1 MLYYVCRYINLC
13 FFYISG
19 RIYELDSKVDS
30 QTSKVEE
37 LLGKSGSNEHQLGEL
52 KNDHEQI
59 KSKTKLLFFYK
70 TEKNHRFFNI
80 SLIGEQIA
88 LEKKMET
95 IIEKMNELKT
105 LLDSSK

>member
-1 MLYYVCRYINLC
+1 MCASQFMII
-13 FFYISG
+13 FYISG

-70 TEKNHRFFNI
+70 TEK
-80 SLIGEQIA
+80 
-88 LEKKMET
+88 
-95 IIEKMNELKT
+95 KT
-105 LLDSSK
+105 